1 MSRGHASPMR
11 TPEPWSIPR
20 TPFTVAQVSQHGITP
35 RRLETA
41 LRHGHIVRL
50 RHGVYLAASAVP
62 EEHAA
67 VHAVKALAEQTAVDG
82 LVASHVTAALAHGL
96 PLRWTEAAAQGP
108 LHFTRP
114 KDPRRRSRRTDGRVI
129 HLAALPR
136 HHVTHLGSGLLV
148 TTVARTVADLLDAMP
163 VPESLMLI
171 DAALRDELTALTGTI
186 RRSTYAQTRHI
197 TAAARPLTEA
207 LTHVRAGGSPAVG
220 GLVRLGD
227 VRRESPLES
236 FSAGHF
242 LAAGLPQPVAQAR
255 VSTRLGE
262 FYPDNLWEEYRV
274 IGEADGAGKY
284 RDPQAITH
292 EKVRDAA
299 FQDAGY
305 TVLHWAGAEMWRAPA
320 LVVER
325 VARLLRAAGW
335 DGEPQPWA

>member
-1 MSRGHASPMR
+1 MR

-20 TPFTVAQVSQHGITP
+20 TPFTLAQVAQHGVTP

-41 LRHGHIVRL
+41 LRRGHIVRL
-50 RHGVYLAASAVP
+50 RHGVFLDAGAVP
-62 EEHAA
+62 EDHTA
-67 VHAVKALAEQTAVDG
+67 VHLLKALAEQVAVSG
-82 LVASHVTAALAHGL
+82 LVASHETAALAHGL
-96 PLRWTEAAAQGP
+96 PLRWTEAAAGGP

-114 KDPRRRSRRTDGRVI
+114 RDPRRRSRRSVDRAV

-136 HHVTHLGSGLLV
+136 HHVTQLGSGLLV
-148 TTVARTVADLLDAMP
+148 TTVARTVADLLDGMP

-186 RRSTYAQTRHI
+186 RRSTYAQARHV
-197 TAAARPLTEA
+197 AAASRPLAEA
-207 LTHVRAGGSPAVG
+207 VAHVRVGGSPDVDR
-220 GLVRLGD
+220 LVLLGD

-242 LAAGLPQPVAQAR
+242 REAGLPQPVPQAQ
-255 VSTRLGE
+255 VSTQLGD

-274 IGEADGAGKY
+274 IGEADGEGKY
-284 RDPQAITH
+284 RDPQAITR
-292 EKVRDAA
+292 EKLRDAA

-305 TVLHWAGAEMWRAPA
+305 AVLHWAGAEMWRSPG

-325 VARLLRAAGW
+325 VARLLRAGGW
-335 DGEPQPWA
+335 DGVARPWT